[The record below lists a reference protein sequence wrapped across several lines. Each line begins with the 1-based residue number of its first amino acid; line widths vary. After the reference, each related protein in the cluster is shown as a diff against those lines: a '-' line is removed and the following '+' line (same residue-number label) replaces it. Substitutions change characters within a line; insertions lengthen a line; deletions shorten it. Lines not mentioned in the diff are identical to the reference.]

1 MAEYIE
7 REKAIAEIKNY
18 ALEAY
23 DIDLDDSKQFAGNST
38 GEKYCEGLYEATEI
52 LEEVP
57 SADVVKVVRCKD
69 CKHYEET
76 GIGEFDIPLGICKVH
91 KILFD
96 DEPIEVNETDFC
108 SYGVLK
114 ECMNNA

>member
-1 MAEYIE
+1 MPEYIE

-38 GEKYCEGLYEATEI
+38 GEKHCEGLYEATEI

-57 SADVVKVVRCKD
+57 TTDVVEVVRCGQCGNY
-69 CKHYEET
+69 CKNT
-76 GIGEFDIPLGICKVH
+76 GECNLYGRHP
-91 KILFD
+91 
-96 DEPIEVNETDFC
+96 NENDFC
-108 SYGVLK
+108 SSGIK
-114 ECMNNA
+114 EREGE